1 MTITIHLPSD
11 ASRVVRFAV
20 SPLVEFGW
28 AWHVLGGADHHPGR
42 AQWVANVRAALP
54 DEVARDLHAWSFA
67 VRAIRSTFMVDPTAV
82 PPARWDEQLRRL
94 AELPADDFAAMA
106 VRPLARLR
114 GKPDNVHDPRVR
126 NRVVALARARGAA
139 SADVVSLILQ
149 DAPAAQASLVTLLT
163 TCWSLFFREEWDA
176 ARPLLDREL
185 ALRSRLGRRGPFR
198 ALRGLSP
205 AITVDEK
212 TRAIRVDK
220 MQSKRLDVAGRGLV
234 LVPSTFAEPHIYVAD
249 EPGRPVVVHYPVP
262 MVSRSAH
269 SRVVQRALTVLAHP
283 ARLEIC
289 RAIAVEPRS
298 AHEIARLWRFSESTV
313 TKHLSA
319 LRAAG
324 LVTSDR
330 VGRFVRYSLNASA
343 IETLGTDLLE
353 ILRR

>member
-1 MTITIHLPSD
+1 VTITIHLPPDPSG
-11 ASRVVRFAV
+11 VVRFVV

-28 AWHVLGGADHHPGR
+28 AWHVLVGADHHPGR
-42 AQWVANVRAALP
+42 AQWVADVHAVLP
-54 DEVARDLHAWSFA
+54 DEVASDLHAWSFA
-67 VRAIRSTFMVDPTAV
+67 VRAIRSTFMVDPTVV
-82 PPARWDEQLRRL
+82 PPAGWKEQLRRL
-94 AELPADDFAAMA
+94 AGLPVDDFATMA

-126 NRVVALARARGAA
+126 NRVVALARARGSA
-139 SADVVSLILQ
+139 SADIVSLVLR
-149 DAPAAQASLVTLLT
+149 DPPTAQANLVTLVN
-163 TCWSLFFREEWDA
+163 TCWSLFFRDEWEA

-185 ALRSRLGRRGPFR
+185 ALRSRLSKRDPLR

-205 AITVDEK
+205 AISVDEK
-212 TRAIRVDK
+212 TRTVFVDK
-220 MQSKRLDVAGRGLV
+220 MQSKRLDVAGRGLL
-234 LVPSTFAEPHIYVAD
+234 LVPSTYAEPHIYVAD

-262 MVSRSAH
+262 MVSRSAD
-269 SRVVQRALTVLAHP
+269 SRFVQRALTVLAHP

-330 VGRFVRYSLNASA
+330 VGRFVRYSLNGSA
-343 IETLGTDLLE
+343 IEALGTDLLE
-353 ILRR
+353 VLRR